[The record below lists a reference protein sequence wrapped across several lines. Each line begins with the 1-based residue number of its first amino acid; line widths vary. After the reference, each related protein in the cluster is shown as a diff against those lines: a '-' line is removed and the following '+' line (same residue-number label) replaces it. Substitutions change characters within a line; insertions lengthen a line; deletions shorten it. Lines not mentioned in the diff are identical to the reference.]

1 VLVNKGVG
9 KESKIIS
16 MKNLFSLDFLPNC
29 IHNVYVRIAGKL
41 KLQDFWNIH
50 SEARRPLERWV
61 LVVESAEWTNW
72 ADLKSTF
79 RSADLVKDGIKNFVV
94 FNIAGNKYRLIT
106 TVNYQGRVVIV
117 GLALTHRQYDAGR
130 WKG

>member
-1 VLVNKGVG
+1 VAKNYL
-9 KESKIIS
+9 S
-16 MKNLFSLDFLPNC
+16 KNLFLLDFFPNC

-41 KLQDFWNIH
+41 KLQNFWNIH

-61 LVVESAEWTNW
+61 LVVENAEWANW
-72 ADLKSTF
+72 AQLKSTF
-79 RSADLVKDGIKNFVV
+79 RSADLVKEGIKNFVV
-94 FNIAGNKYRLIT
+94 FNVGGNKYRLIT

-117 GLALTHRQYDAGR
+117 GLALTHREYDAGR